1 MPGFTFSPSPRAIA
15 DRDLLWMKER
25 AGGKV
30 GTITVGG
37 VKAENVLRLD
47 DATFVTTQSPS
58 QHLPAILR
66 VAGADLHVV
75 KTAADVTL
83 FLKRYAN
90 FKEA

>member
-1 MPGFTFSPSPRAIA
+1 MLPYAFKPSPRAIA

-47 DATFVTTQSPS
+47 ETTFVTTVSPDS
-58 QHLPAILR
+58 HVPAILR

-75 KTAADVTL
+75 KSAADVTL